1 MPLDDIADTMKAYN
15 LRQEHNQRERLS
27 EMACMT
33 YADACFSAV
42 ALYNPKKF
50 PRTLHEAYPRLFG
63 SPEPVNQDWREMKA
77 YMQNFAKQRKKLR
90 KEG

>member
-1 MPLDDIADTMKAYN
+1 MPLDDIADTIKAYN
-15 LRQEHNQRERLS
+15 MHRENNQRERLS

-33 YADACFSAV
+33 YANACFSAV

-63 SPEPVNQDWREMKA
+63 SSEPVNQDWREMKA
-77 YMQNFAKQRKKLR
+77 YMQSFAKQRKMR
-90 KEG
+90 KGG